1 MLFVPPM
8 PLSPMRLLR
17 IPEPFDHPEFI
28 FEPKIDGF
36 RALAY
41 VEGYR
46 CRLVSRNGH
55 VFKGWPQLA
64 GEIAHAVRE
73 YSLVLDG
80 EICCLEPD
88 GRSNFQRLMFRRD
101 WPFFY
106 AFDVLSVGGRD
117 VRGLS
122 LLARKRL
129 LRSVM
134 PKVESRLRYL
144 DAVKE
149 RGTDLYRV
157 ACARD
162 LEGIVAKWTPGVY
175 QADGRGTSWL
185 KINNPEYSQIVGR
198 RDLLEQRRAP
208 HRATNDV
215 MPELR
220 LV

>member
-1 MLFVPPM
+1 
-8 PLSPMRLLR
+8 MRLLR

-28 FEPKIDGF
+28 FEPKVDGF

-41 VEGYR
+41 IDGHH

-64 GEIAHAVRE
+64 EELAHSVRC
-73 YSLVLDG
+73 YSAVLDG

-106 AFDVLSVGGRD
+106 AFDLLSLEGRD
-117 VRGLS
+117 VRSLA

-134 PKVESRLRYL
+134 PTVESRLRYL
-144 DAVKE
+144 DAVKR

-157 ACARD
+157 ACEHD
-162 LEGIVAKWTPGVY
+162 LEGIVAKWTRGTY
-175 QADGRGTSWL
+175 QSDNRSTSWL
-185 KINNPEYSQIVGR
+185 KLKNREYSQIRDRHELFDSR
-198 RDLLEQRRAP
+198 RPRQSR
-208 HRATNDV
+208 HRLPV
-215 MPELR
+215 LSFR
-220 LV
+220 